1 MRFKTV
7 LLTLLL
13 ALLPA
18 LALAQSPVGAL
29 AGNAKPGDVVVI
41 RDPDSGFLKEI
52 KVDESGKYALRNLKN
67 STYEVVVRHA
77 DGTEDPVRL
86 VAVRIG
92 TTTRVK

>member
-7 LLTLLL
+7 LLSLLL

-18 LALAQSPVGAL
+18 LVLAQSPVGAL
-29 AGNAKPGDVVVI
+29 AGNANPGDVVVVH
-41 RDPDSGFLKEI
+41 DPHSGFTKEI
-52 KVDESGKYALRNLKN
+52 KVDESGKYTLRNLKN
-67 STYEVVVRHA
+67 STYEVVIRHA
-77 DGTEDPVRL
+77 DGTQDPVRL